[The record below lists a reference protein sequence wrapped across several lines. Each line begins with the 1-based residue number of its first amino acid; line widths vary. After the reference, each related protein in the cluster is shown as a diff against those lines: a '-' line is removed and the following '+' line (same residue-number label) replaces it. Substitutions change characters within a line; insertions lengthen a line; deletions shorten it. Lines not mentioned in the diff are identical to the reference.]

1 MSGASRLE
9 AALRGPSKGL
19 VAYVTAGD
27 PSPAATVDVLVACA
41 AGGADVIELGV
52 PFSDPSADGPVI
64 QRAMHRALGA
74 GGSYVRTLEAVAAAR
89 RSGVD
94 VPIVLFGYYNPV
106 YIRGLERAVT
116 EAGQVGADGMLIVD
130 LPPEEGEELHGP
142 LRAAGLGVVP
152 LVAPTSTPARI
163 AAAARVASGFV
174 YYVALLG
181 VTGAALDAGA
191 LGELGGRVAAIRAAT
206 PLPVAVGFGVSGP
219 EDAARVAE
227 HADAVVVG
235 SAIVRAVEQNAASP
249 AGAVER
255 LVAGLRAA
263 LR

>member
-1 MSGASRLE
+1 VSGASRLE
-9 AALRGPSKGL
+9 GALRGPRKGL

-27 PSPAATVDVLVACA
+27 PSQAATVDVVCACA

-64 QRAMHRALGA
+64 QRAMQRALGA
-74 GGSYVRTLEAVAAAR
+74 GGSLVRTLETVAAVR
-89 RSGVD
+89 KRGVNT
-94 VPIVLFGYYNPV
+94 PIVLFGYFNPF
-106 YIRGLERAVT
+106 YIRGLERAVG
-116 EAGQVGADGMLIVD
+116 EAMDAGADGMLVVD
-130 LPPEEGEELHGP
+130 LPPEEGAELHVP

-152 LVAPTSTPARI
+152 LIAPTSTPARI
-163 AAAARVASGFV
+163 AAAAAAASGFV

-181 VTGAALDAGA
+181 VTGAALGAGA

-206 PLPVAVGFGVSGP
+206 SLPIAVGFGVSGP

-235 SAIVRAVEQNAASP
+235 SAIVRAVEEHAASP
-249 AGAVER
+249 GPAVEC

-263 LR
+263 LS